1 MRAGNFD
8 YEHIEDYLE
17 GRLSGESLLH
27 FEDQLRSNPMLATAV
42 EEHRSFLKDLRFYG
56 RRKVLKNKLEGFH
69 SELSQ
74 PIPSLAAPTES
85 RLSVSF
91 RKYLPMMGVAASVAL
106 ISVFSTLFTIDYM
119 KDVEKT
125 QHSKYV
131 FLKREVENLK
141 KGQKA
146 IIDGIPTTPVAP
158 ASTLKYGGTGFVL
171 SSDGYVL
178 TNFHLVSKAD
188 SVIIESATDKSR
200 RYRATVVYG
209 DPAHDLAI
217 LKVNSESFKG
227 FGTLPYTF
235 RRKPSELGEPIF
247 TLAYPREDI
256 VYGEG
261 SISSRT
267 GFEGDTNAYQ
277 VSIPVNP
284 GNSGGPVFDAK
295 GDVIGMISGKQ
306 TESEG
311 VAFALKSE
319 TVLNV
324 LREVP
329 VDSIQHTIRIPQT
342 SKLGSYKRTEQLR
355 KIQDFV
361 FNIKVY

>member
-8 YEHIEDYLE
+8 YELIEDYLE
-17 GRLSGESLLH
+17 GRLSRESALL
-27 FEDQLRSNPMLATAV
+27 FEEQLRSNPMLATAV
-42 EEHRSFLKDLRFYG
+42 EEHKNLLKELRFYG
-56 RRKVLKNKLEGFH
+56 RRKLLKGKLEGFH
-69 SELSQ
+69 SELTQ
-74 PIPSLAAPTES
+74 PATAENPSAFKNI
-85 RLSVSF
+85 RLSF

-119 KDVEKT
+119 KDVEKS
-125 QHSKYV
+125 QQSRYR
-131 FLKREVENLK
+131 FLKREVDNLK
-141 KGQKA
+141 KSQKA
-146 IIDGIPTTPVAP
+146 LSDGLTTPAAAP
-158 ASTLKYGGTGFVL
+158 ASELKYGGTGFVL

-178 TNFHLVSKAD
+178 TNYHLVSKAD
-188 SVIIESATDKSR
+188 SVIIESATDKTR
-200 RYRATVVYG
+200 RYRVTVVYG
-209 DPAHDLAI
+209 DPANDLAI
-217 LKVNSESFKG
+217 LKVSNSDFKG
-227 FGTLPYTF
+227 FGSLPYTF
-235 RRKPSELGEPIF
+235 RRKPSELGEAIF

-261 SISSRT
+261 SISSRS

-319 TVLNV
+319 RILNV

-329 VDSIQHTIRIPQT
+329 VDSIQKTIRVPYT
-342 SKLGSYKRTEQLR
+342 SRLGGYKRTEQLR
-355 KIQDFV
+355 KLQDFV
-361 FNIKVY
+361 FNVKVY

>member
-1 MRAGNFD
+1 MRAGQFD
-8 YEHIEDYLE
+8 YELIEDYLE
-17 GRLSGESLLH
+17 GRLSGESLH
-27 FEDQLRSNPMLATAV
+27 QFEDQLRTNPMLASAV
-42 EEHRSFLKDLRFYG
+42 EEHRRLLKDLRFYG
-56 RRKVLKNKLEGFH
+56 RRNILKGKLEGFH
-69 SELSQ
+69 SELQ
-74 PIPSLAAPTES
+74 LPLASPVAPAKS
-85 RLSVSF
+85 GLSVSF
-91 RKYLPMMGVAASVAL
+91 RKYLPMVGVAASVAL

-146 IIDGIPTTPVAP
+146 IVAGINSAP
-158 ASTLKYGGTGFVL
+158 ASPVSTLKYGGTGFVL

-178 TNFHLVSKAD
+178 TNYHLVSKAD
-188 SVIIESATDKSR
+188 SIIIESATDKSR
-200 RYRATVVYG
+200 RYNVSMVYG
-209 DPAHDLAI
+209 DAVSDLAI
-217 LKVNSESFKG
+217 LKVNNEDFTG

-235 RRKPSELGEPIF
+235 RRKPSELGEAIF

-319 TVLNV
+319 RVLSV

-329 VDSIQHTIRIPQT
+329 VDSIQKTIRVPYT
-342 SKLGSYKRTEQLR
+342 SRLGGYKRTEQLR
-355 KIQDFV
+355 KLQDFV
-361 FNIKVY
+361 FNVKVY